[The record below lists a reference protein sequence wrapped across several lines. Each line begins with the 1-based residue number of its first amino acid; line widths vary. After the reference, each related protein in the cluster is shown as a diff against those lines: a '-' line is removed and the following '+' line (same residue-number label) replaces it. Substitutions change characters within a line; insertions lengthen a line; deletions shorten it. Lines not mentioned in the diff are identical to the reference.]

1 MLVWSSYV
9 GIICIWFLNLGMY
22 SVKKSVHFCELV
34 AAGNEFDVGSVGM
47 VLINN
52 VQINVSELKTF
63 AKG

>member
-1 MLVWSSYV
+1 
-9 GIICIWFLNLGMY
+9 MY
-22 SVKKSVHFCELV
+22 SGKKSVHFCELV

-47 VLINN
+47 VLSNN